1 MQTGYSKMKPQ
12 KTALDKKQVR
22 RIYKERV
29 YHMILSFIMGICFLQ
44 LLCGTGINIT
54 RFITL
59 NKQLHELRELNQDA
73 TQKNIQLK
81 EQLKIYSSYSGI
93 EELARNNLKMV
104 GKDEILVLIRK
115 QPASVNN

>member
-1 MQTGYSKMKPQ
+1 MKP
-12 KTALDKKQVR
+12 KKSSLDKTQMR

-29 YHMILSFIMGICFLQ
+29 YHLLLSFIMGIYFLQ
-44 LLCGTGINIT
+44 LMCGTGINIT

-59 NKQLHELRELNQDA
+59 NKQINELNQLNQDA
-73 TQKNIQLK
+73 TKKNIQLK

-104 GKDEILVLIRK
+104 GKDEVLVLIKK
-115 QPASVNN
+115 QPSSVSN